1 MKRVIEKEW
10 ATPSMICLVF
20 FVVLAIPRDVIAGVT
35 IPYPFTTGT
44 TISSSEMNQNF
55 TAVANQ
61 MPGVKTVEDTRPW
74 VSPLPTTSGTV
85 LSITVTVPGPGY
97 VVVTASGAIFFNVS
111 VAGQRLILIKV
122 SEIASDTSE
131 NPGVQIVRMPVSVGS
146 YSIPFS
152 TTKVFSV
159 TTASTVT
166 YYLNMYDMDGGSG
179 NGTERPILTAVFIP
193 NALP

>member
-1 MKRVIEKEW
+1 MKQAIEKEW
-10 ATPSMICLVF
+10 VILCMTCFVF
-20 FVVLAIPRDVIAGVT
+20 FVVLTIPRNVNAGVT
-35 IPYPFTTGT
+35 IPNSFTPGT
-44 TISSSEMNQNF
+44 TISSSQMNQNF

-74 VSPLPTTSGTV
+74 VSPLPTTSSTV
-85 LSITVTVPGPGY
+85 MSITVTVPGQGY
-97 VVVTASGAIFFNVS
+97 VVVTASGVIYFNVS
-111 VAGQRLILIKV
+111 VAGDRLIRVKV
-122 SEIASDTSE
+122 SEIASDTDE
-131 NPGVQIVRMPVSVGS
+131 TPGIQIVRMPVSVGS

-166 YYLNMYDMDGGSG
+166 YYLNMWDQVGGSG